1 MEGGAVSA
9 TADEIPIL
17 SALRRLLAAS
27 DRDLWGYDEIA
38 AYAKAKRN
46 YIANVVT
53 QHPSFPKPIR
63 PMGNG
68 HPRWP
73 KCEVIAWYESQR

>member
-1 MEGGAVSA
+1 MST
-9 TADEIPIL
+9 TAEALPL
-17 SALRRLLAAS
+17 LLALRKLVE
-27 DRDLWGYDEIA
+27 DDDLWGYDEIA
-38 AYAKAKRN
+38 AYAKAKRT

-73 KCEVIAWYESQR
+73 KNEVKAWYENQR